1 MSKLC
6 KKKVYT
12 IQNCVVYLFNAA
24 FHKERQVLKS
34 ISALNRFEKKSKTA
48 FLRSELV
55 PQCTVHS
62 HTAAQN
68 HNKQNVGCLI
78 KVQIKSIESTQI
90 SCKCRLN
97 RICYNDLRNICV
109 YFIQTF
115 EPYHWNSV
123 SRTLIIDRCWNDQME
138 KLKHKSFGI
147 WNVQLTFFNGKQRHA
162 FTMSSVRLVSV

>member
-1 MSKLC
+1 MNDEISKSMEKFEQYSVTQQLAYETC
-6 KKKVYT
+6 
-12 IQNCVVYLFNAA
+12 QNCV
-24 FHKERQVLKS
+24 KKS
-34 ISALNRFEKKSKTA
+34 IHNSKLRCVFVQRRISQRAPSAQIDMGPESIRKKSKTA

-97 RICYNDLRNICV
+97 RLCYNDLRNICV

-115 EPYHWNSV
+115 EPYHW
-123 SRTLIIDRCWNDQME
+123 
-138 KLKHKSFGI
+138 K
-147 WNVQLTFFNGKQRHA
+147 
-162 FTMSSVRLVSV
+162 